1 MFASDLDRL
10 NRTFEGI
17 VAWHR
22 LREAAMVSAPVV
34 LAERTGVS
42 GGGRLMRIGEMVV
55 HIADWAALNPRSEE
69 WRVLQ
74 HGGAPLDV
82 EVAVGGTEAAGRR
95 LPHEAGRP

>member
-69 WRVLQ
+69 WRVLRR
-74 HGGAPLDV
+74 GGAPLEV
-82 EVAVGGTEAAGRR
+82 EVAVGGVAARAEGAAD
-95 LPHEAGRP
+95 EAGRP